1 MLKSKVEGKIKALK
15 KLPMKT
21 KIVVAVGLSGILLIF
36 VSEMFPA
43 KNTAESK
50 SVPTESVATDD
61 TDSYKKQIEKEL
73 KDVLSQVRGVGEC
86 EVMVTVEGTTEYVY
100 AENLTKS
107 TDNNGDR
114 TSDRYENEIVITDN
128 DGKKEALVRKII
140 KPQICGVV
148 IVCEGG
154 GDIKVNERVLK
165 AVSTVLGIS
174 SSKICVEGRK

>member
-1 MLKSKVEGKIKALK
+1 MLKNKVEGKIKALK
-15 KLPMKT
+15 KLPAKT
-21 KIVVAVGLSGILLIF
+21 KLVIAVGILGILLIF
-36 VSEMFPA
+36 LSEMFPA
-43 KNTAESK
+43 NSK
-50 SVPTESVATDD
+50 TDSKVTPTESTASDD
-61 TDSYKKQIEKEL
+61 TDSYKEQIEKEL
-73 KDVLSQVRGVGEC
+73 KNVLSQVRGVGEC

-114 TSDRYENEIVITDN
+114 TSDRYENEIVMTDN

-165 AVSTVLGIS
+165 AVSTALGIS
-174 SSKICVEGRK
+174 SSKICVEGKK

>member
-1 MLKSKVEGKIKALK
+1 MLKSKAEEKIKMFK
-15 KLPMKT
+15 KLPAKT
-21 KIVVAVGLSGILLIF
+21 KAVIAVGLAGIMLIF
-36 VSEMFPA
+36 LSEMLPG
-43 KNTAESK
+43 KSKAESTEATVK
-50 SVPTESVATDD
+50 SASDNE

-73 KDVLSQVRGVGEC
+73 KSVLSQIKGVGEC

-128 DGKKEALVRKII
+128 DGKKEALVKKVI

-154 GDIKVNERVLK
+154 GDIKINERVLK
-165 AVSTVLGIS
+165 AVSTALGIS
-174 SSKICVEGRK
+174 SSKICVEGKK